1 MKINR
6 EVAYN
11 FLDTLA
17 DAYTSFRYEA
27 PDNDKGLT
35 KLARE
40 AVDFVS
46 ACGADLLTVL
56 GLEFMED
63 EENDD

>member
-11 FLDTLA
+11 FLDTLV

-35 KLARE
+35 KLALE

-46 ACGADLLTVL
+46 AYGAELLAVL
-56 GLEFMED
+56 GLEYD
-63 EENDD
+63 EQEGEEE